1 MLDVA
6 TMEIQLKLPLAQTR
20 KAMAIEDQ
28 VKPYVF
34 KDEERNS
41 KLLSQNSENPKGKLL
56 YFQLFLLSI
65 VNNC

>member
-41 KLLSQNSENPKGKLL
+41 KLLSQNSENPRGKLL